1 MGAIELWLDPE
12 SDPAAIVPW
21 RDRFGVTI
29 ETQAGDDL
37 GARMRNALRSST
49 TRGVPALLV
58 GTDVPGYDVAYLA
71 RAAAALERHDA
82 VIGPAEDGGYVLV
95 GLARDVDVF
104 GGVPWS
110 TPEVMAATRAR
121 LAAAGASHVEMPP
134 LWDVDTHDDYV
145 RWRDRRPA
153 LATS

>member
-1 MGAIELWLDPE
+1 M
-12 SDPAAIVPW
+12 
-21 RDRFGVTI
+21 
-29 ETQAGDDL
+29 
-37 GARMRNALRSST
+37 
-49 TRGVPALLV
+49 RGVHALLV

-145 RWRDRRPA
+145 RWRDRPPA
-153 LATS
+153 MAAS